1 MVGVVAY
8 IYIYIERERDWKL
21 NQVQFLELDPDAA
34 FQKDVFHF
42 FKTALLT
49 WILRGKGE
57 IKRAS
62 F

>member
-1 MVGVVAY
+1 MVGVVAH
-8 IYIYIERERDWKL
+8 IYILREREWKL

-34 FQKDVFHF
+34 FEKHVFHF
-42 FKTALLT
+42 FKIALLT

-57 IKRAS
+57 TKRAS